1 MKILGIDHGTKR
13 YGLALG
19 ETDNHTAA
27 PWRTI
32 EAENSQTAAAE
43 IVRLVAAEGIEA
55 IVIGDPLLPSGERGE
70 SSARARAFGQ
80 ELEKKIGVVPV
91 YFVDERLSSKL
102 ADRVIKEY
110 GADRDSLA
118 ATAILQ
124 SYLDALP

>member
-1 MKILGIDHGTKR
+1 MKILGIDYGARR

-19 ETDNHTAA
+19 ETDNHTAV

-32 EAENSQTAAAE
+32 EAEISQTAAAE
-43 IVRLVAAEGIEA
+43 IVRLVVEEGIRT

-80 ELEKKIGVVPV
+80 ALEEKVGAVPI
-91 YFVDERLSSKL
+91 YFIDERLSSRL

-124 SYLDALP
+124 SYLDALG